1 VRSPESVAVIVRGY
15 MQCCSASQIGSPTVV
30 APAVDVALTSWPGGS
45 VVEGTVDTVLDEAAA
60 VDAAS
65 ELGALVGSSSEPHD
79 EKRMTIASRPT
90 RWIRRMRTCL
100 QMSSATP

>member
-1 VRSPESVAVIVRGY
+1 MVAEMVRGY
-15 MQCCSASQIGSPTVV
+15 MQCCCASQIGSPTVV

-45 VVEGTVDTVLDEAAA
+45 VVDEAIVDTVLDEAAA
-60 VDAAS
+60 AVDAAA

-79 EKRMTIASRPT
+79 AKRMTIASRPT

>member
-1 VRSPESVAVIVRGY
+1 

-30 APAVDVALTSWPGGS
+30 PSGVDVALTAWPKGCA
-45 VVEGTVDTVLDEAAA
+45 VVEAAVDVVLDTVLDKAPAA
-60 VDAAS
+60 VDAAA
-65 ELGALVGSSSEPHD
+65 ELGALGGSSSEPHD
-79 EKRMTIASRPT
+79 EERMTIASRPT